1 VIPINKS
8 FKPKPLTKSRFK
20 QGLECPRKLYYG
32 GLDQYANQQIDD
44 PFLESLAEGGF
55 QVGELAKA
63 YFPGGFDIETL
74 DYEQSLSETN
84 ELLKR
89 DDVVI
94 FEAAV
99 RYRDLFIRI
108 DVLEKKG
115 NHFVIHEVK
124 AKSIGAEHAGEFLT
138 AKGKITSKWKPYL
151 YDVAFQKFV
160 VEKAFP
166 DHSVSSYLMLV
177 DKTARPTTSGLNQ
190 KIQVVD
196 DNGRKSAKLIAPLT
210 PQELSEKL
218 LVSVG
223 VDNICRDIFEST
235 EHRPNEYESFGDLV
249 TRLAGYSLGEAE
261 PKPHLQ
267 SACGKCEFYCS
278 DGDENLI
285 DGRVEC
291 LSHVSGLSEGVVASE
306 PLIFELW
313 NYRKKQA
320 LLDQGVLKLAEVSDE
335 DIGADPYEVGYG
347 LDTKQRQ
354 QLQLDAS
361 KVKRADPWVDKAG
374 LAGVMDQWRYPLNFI
389 DFETTRVAL
398 PFHEG
403 QQPYEAV
410 AFQYS
415 HHVLYEDGRLDHH
428 SQYLNAQPGVFPNF
442 DFLREL
448 KSSLES
454 NEGTIFCYSH
464 HENGILNA
472 IKEQLETAAS
482 PQLDHDDLIA
492 FVKQIAKPK
501 NDSRDSWD
509 SPRLM
514 VDLLEVV
521 KRYLYLPATRGS
533 NSIKHVLPAV
543 LNDSPKL
550 VTKYSQKL
558 YEQDRGSTSL
568 NFDENWCWLVKDKD
582 SGIIVD
588 PYKRLPPIFEGYG
601 QDVDE
606 RLANFSSVDN
616 GGAALTAYAKLQF
629 EDLRPDERAMVEAA
643 LFKYCEL
650 DTLAMVM
657 LYEYFV
663 ESCLSKGQ
671 AMD

>member
-1 VIPINKS
+1 MIPINKS
-8 FKPKPLTKSRFK
+8 FKPRPLTKSRFK

-32 GLDQYANQQIDD
+32 GLEQYANQQIDD

-63 YFPGGFDIETL
+63 YFPDGFDIETL

-89 DDVVI
+89 DNVVI

-108 DVLEKKG
+108 DILEKKG
-115 NHFVIHEVK
+115 KQLLIHEVK
-124 AKSIGAEHAGEFLT
+124 AKSIGAKRSSEFLT
-138 AKGKITSKWKPYL
+138 AKGQPNSNWKPYL

-177 DKTARPTTSGLNQ
+177 DKTARPTISGLNQ
-190 KIQVVD
+190 KIQVVND
-196 DNGRKSAKLIAPLT
+196 DGRKSAKLVEPLT

-235 EHRPNEYESFGDLV
+235 DHRPNENESFGDLV
-249 TRLAGYSLGEAE
+249 IRLAGYSLGEAE
-261 PKPHLQ
+261 PKPLLQ
-267 SACGKCEFYCS
+267 SVCGTCEFYCS
-278 DGDENLI
+278 EADESLR

-291 LSHVSGLSEGVVASE
+291 LSHVSGLPESVVASE

-320 LLDQGVLKLAEVSDE
+320 LLDQGVLKLAEISDE
-335 DIGADPYEVGYG
+335 DIGAEPYEIGCG

-354 QLQLDAS
+354 QLQLEASRIKQPDA
-361 KVKRADPWVDKAG
+361 WVDKAG

-428 SQYLNAQPGVFPNF
+428 SQYLNAEPGEFPNF

-448 KSSLES
+448 KRSIEG

-464 HENGILNA
+464 HENSILNA

-482 PQLDHDDLIA
+482 PQPDHDDLIA

-501 NDSRDSWD
+501 KDSRDAWD
-509 SPRLM
+509 APRLM

-533 NSIKHVLPAV
+533 NSIKYVLPAV

-550 VTKYSQKL
+550 AAKYSQKL
-558 YEQDRGSTSL
+558 YETHGGATSL
-568 NFDENWCWLVKDKD
+568 NFDEGWRWLVEDEN
-582 SGIIVD
+582 SGLVVD
-588 PYKRLPPIFEGYG
+588 PYKRLPPIFDGYG
-601 QDVDE
+601 QEVDE
-606 RLANFSSVDN
+606 RLANFSNVDN

-629 EDLRPDERAMVEAA
+629 EDLRPEERNMVEVA

-657 LYEYFV
+657 LFEYFV
-663 ESCLSKGQ
+663 ECCRSKG
-671 AMD
+671 

>member
-1 VIPINKS
+1 MIPINKS
-8 FKPKPLTKSRFK
+8 FKPRPLTKSRFK

-32 GLDQYANQQIDD
+32 GLEQYANQQIDD

-63 YFPGGFDIETL
+63 YFPGGVDIETL
-74 DYEQSLSETN
+74 NYEQSLSETN
-84 ELLKR
+84 ELLKLEN
-89 DDVVI
+89 VVI

-108 DVLEKKG
+108 DVLEKRG

-124 AKSIGAEHAGEFLT
+124 AKSIGAKRSGEFLT
-138 AKGKITSKWKPYL
+138 AKGQITSKWKPYL
-151 YDVAFQKFV
+151 YDVAFQKYV
-160 VEKAFP
+160 VAKAFA
-166 DHSVSSYLMLV
+166 DHSVSSCLMLV
-177 DKTARPTTSGLNQ
+177 DKTVRPTTSGLNQ
-190 KIQVVD
+190 KIQVLN
-196 DNGRKSAKLIAPLT
+196 DNGRKSATLVEPLT
-210 PQELSEKL
+210 RQELSEKL

-235 EHRPNEYESFGDLV
+235 DHRPNEDESFGDLV

-261 PKPHLQ
+261 PKPLLQ
-267 SACGKCEFYCS
+267 SVCGKCEFYCS
-278 DGDENLI
+278 DGDESLR

-291 LSHVSGLSEGVVASE
+291 FSHVSGLPESVVASE

-313 NYRKKQA
+313 RYRKKQA

-335 DIGADPYEVGYG
+335 DIGAEPYETGHG

-354 QLQLDAS
+354 QLQLEAS
-361 KVKRADPWVDKAG
+361 RAKQPDVWIDKDG
-374 LAGVMDQWRYPLNFI
+374 LAGVMGQWCCPLNFI

-415 HHVLYEDGRLDHH
+415 HHILYEDGRLDHH
-428 SQYLNAQPGVFPNF
+428 SQYLNAEPGVFPNF

-448 KSSLES
+448 KRSIEC

-464 HENGILNA
+464 HENSILNA

-482 PQLDHDDLIA
+482 PQSDHDDLIA

-509 SPRLM
+509 APRLM

-533 NSIKHVLPAV
+533 NSIKYVLPAV

-550 VTKYSQKL
+550 AAKYSQKL
-558 YEQDRGSTSL
+558 YEQSGGATSL
-568 NFDENWCWLVKDKD
+568 NFDEDWRWLVEDEH
-582 SGIIVD
+582 SGLIVD
-588 PYKRLPPIFEGYG
+588 PYKRLPPIFDGYG
-601 QDVDE
+601 QEVDE
-606 RLANFSSVDN
+606 RLANFSNVDN

-629 EDLRPDERAMVEAA
+629 EDLRPEERNMVEVA

-657 LYEYFV
+657 LFEYFV
-663 ESCLSKGQ
+663 ECCRSKG
-671 AMD
+671 

>member
-1 VIPINKS
+1 MIANNEA
-8 FKPKPLTKSRFK
+8 FKPRALTKSRFK

-32 GLDQYANQQIDD
+32 GLNQYANQQIDD

-84 ELLKR
+84 ELLQR
-89 DDVVI
+89 DSVVI

-115 NHFVIHEVK
+115 KHLIIHEVK
-124 AKSIGAEHAGEFLT
+124 AKSIGAKRSGEFLT
-138 AKGKITSKWKPYL
+138 AKGQPKSNWKPYL

-166 DHSVSSYLMLV
+166 DHSISSHLMLV

-190 KIQVVD
+190 KIQVVN
-196 DNGRKSAKLIAPLT
+196 DNGRKSAKLVAPLS
-210 PQELSEKL
+210 PKELSEKL

-223 VDNICRDIFEST
+223 VDAICRDIFEST
-235 EHRPNEYESFGDLV
+235 EHRPNEHESFGDLV
-249 TRLAGYSLGEAE
+249 TRLAGYSQGEAE
-261 PKPHLQ
+261 PQPLLQ
-267 SACGKCEFYCS
+267 SVCGRCEFYCS
-278 DGDENLI
+278 AADEGLR

-291 LSHVSGLSEGVVASE
+291 LSHVSGLPESVIASE

-320 LLDQGVLKLAEVSDE
+320 LIDQGVLKLAEVSDE
-335 DIGADPYEVGYG
+335 EIGADPYEKGCG

-361 KVKRADPWVDKAG
+361 RSKRPCAWVDKAG
-374 LAGVMDQWRYPLNFI
+374 LSGVMDQWRHPLNFI

-415 HHVLYEDGRLDHH
+415 HHVLYEDGQLVHH
-428 SQYLNAQPGVFPNF
+428 SQYLNAQPGAFPNF

-448 KSSLES
+448 KNSLES

-464 HENGILNA
+464 HENSILNA
-472 IKEQLETAAS
+472 IKEQLENSAA
-482 PQLDHDDLIA
+482 PQSDHEDLIA

-501 NDSRDSWD
+501 NDSSDSWD

-543 LNDSPKL
+543 LNDSPHIAA
-550 VTKYSQKL
+550 KYSQKL
-558 YEQDRGSTSL
+558 YEHGGCATSL
-568 NFDENWCWLVKDKD
+568 NFGEGWRWLVEDKN
-582 SGIIVD
+582 SGLIVD
-588 PYKRLPPIFEGYG
+588 PYKRLPPIFDGYG
-601 QDVDE
+601 QEVDE
-606 RLANFSSVDN
+606 RLANFSNVDN

-629 EDLRPDERAMVEAA
+629 EDLRPEERGMVEAA

-663 ESCLSKGQ
+663 ECCRSKG
-671 AMD
+671 

>member
-1 VIPINKS
+1 
-8 FKPKPLTKSRFK
+8 LTKSRFK

-32 GLDQYANQQIDD
+32 GLDEYANQQIDD

-74 DYEQSLSETN
+74 DYEQSLLETN

-89 DDVVI
+89 DNVVI

-99 RYRDLFIRI
+99 RYRDLFIRV

-115 NHFVIHEVK
+115 KHLFIHEVK
-124 AKSIGAEHAGEFLT
+124 AKSIGAKRSGEFLK
-138 AKGKITSKWKPYL
+138 ANGQIKSEWKPYL

-160 VEKAFP
+160 VAKAFP

-177 DKTARPTTSGLNQ
+177 DKTARPRTSGLNQ
-190 KIQVVD
+190 KIQVVN
-196 DNGRKSAKLIAPLT
+196 DNGRKSVRLVAPLT

-223 VDNICRDIFEST
+223 VDHICGDIFEST
-235 EHRPNEYESFGDLV
+235 EHRANEDESFADLV
-249 TRLAGYSLGEAE
+249 TRLAGYSLGKSE
-261 PKPHLQ
+261 PKPSLQ
-267 SACGKCEFYCS
+267 SVCGKCEFYCS
-278 DGDENLI
+278 DGDESLR

-291 LSHVSGLSEGVVASE
+291 LSHVSGLPESVVASE

-313 NYRKKQA
+313 GYRKKQA

-335 DIGADPYEVGYG
+335 DIGADPYVAGQG
-347 LDTKQRQ
+347 LETKQRQ
-354 QLQLDAS
+354 QLQLEAS
-361 KVKRADPWVDKAG
+361 RTKQPDVWVDKAG

-415 HHVLYEDGRLDHH
+415 HHILYEDGRLDHH
-428 SQYLNAQPGVFPNF
+428 SQYLNAEPGVFPNF

-448 KSSLES
+448 KNSLEG

-464 HENGILNA
+464 HENSILNA

-482 PQLDHDDLIA
+482 PQPDHADLIA

-501 NDSRDSWD
+501 RDSADSWE

-521 KRYLYLPATRGS
+521 KGYLYLPTTRGS

-543 LNDSPKL
+543 LNGSPRL
-550 VTKYSQKL
+550 AARYSQKL
-558 YEQDRGSTSL
+558 YEKGAGATSL
-568 NFDENWCWLVKDKD
+568 NFDADWRWLVEDRN
-582 SGIIVD
+582 SGIILD

-629 EDLRPDERAMVEAA
+629 EDLRPEERRMVEAA

-657 LYEYFV
+657 LYEYFM
-663 ESCLSKGQ
+663 ECCQPKG
-671 AMD
+671 

>member
-1 VIPINKS
+1 MTTNHKD
-8 FKPKPLTKSRFK
+8 FKPRPLTKSRFK

-32 GLDQYANQQIDD
+32 GLAEYANQQIDD

-89 DDVVI
+89 DNVVI

-115 NHFVIHEVK
+115 KHLLIHEVK
-124 AKSIGAEHAGEFLT
+124 AKSIGAKRSSDFLT
-138 AKGKITSKWKPYL
+138 AKGKPTSNWKPYL

-166 DHSVSSYLMLV
+166 DYSASSYLMLV

-190 KIQVVD
+190 KIQVVNN
-196 DNGRKSAKLIAPLT
+196 NGRKSAKLVKHLSA
-210 PQELSEKL
+210 QELSEKL

-223 VDNICRDIFEST
+223 VDTICRDIFQST
-235 EHRPNEYESFGDLV
+235 EHRPNEHESFRDLV
-249 TRLAGYSLGEAE
+249 TRLAGYSLGESE
-261 PKPHLQ
+261 PKPLLQ
-267 SACGKCEFYCS
+267 SVCGQCEFFCS
-278 DGDENLI
+278 EADEGLR

-291 LSHVSGLSEGVVASE
+291 LSHVSGLSESAIASE

-320 LLDQGVLKLAEVSDE
+320 LLDQGVLKLVEVNDE
-335 DIGADPYEVGYG
+335 DIGADPYEIGCG

-354 QLQLDAS
+354 QLQLEAS
-361 KVKRADPWVDKAG
+361 RTKQPDVWLDKAG
-374 LAGVMDQWRYPLNFI
+374 LTAVMDQWRYPLNFI

-415 HHVLYEDGRLDHH
+415 LHVLYEDGRLEHH

-448 KSSLES
+448 KNSLES

-464 HENGILNA
+464 HENSILNA
-472 IKEQLETAAS
+472 IKEQLENSAS
-482 PQLDHDDLIA
+482 PNPDHDELIN

-501 NDSRDSWD
+501 RDSADLWE
-509 SPRLM
+509 STRLM

-521 KRYLYLPATRGS
+521 KRYVYLPAARGS
-533 NSIKHVLPAV
+533 NSIKRVLPAV
-543 LNDSPKL
+543 LNESAKL
-550 VTKYSQKL
+550 ATKYSQKL
-558 YEQDRGSTSL
+558 YKQNGDATSL
-568 NFDENWCWLVKDKD
+568 NFDEDWCWLVEDKG
-582 SGIIVD
+582 SGLIVD
-588 PYKRLPPIFEGYG
+588 PYKRLPPIFDGYG
-601 QDVDE
+601 QEVDE

-629 EDLRPDERAMVEAA
+629 EDLCPEERDMVEAA

-657 LYEYFV
+657 LYEYIV
-663 ESCLSKGQ
+663 ESCRSKG
-671 AMD
+671 

>member
-1 VIPINKS
+1 MIPINKG
-8 FKPKPLTKSRFK
+8 FKPRPLTKSRFK

-32 GLDQYANQQIDD
+32 GLEQYANQQIDD

-89 DDVVI
+89 DNVVI

-108 DVLEKKG
+108 DVLEKRG

-124 AKSIGAEHAGEFLT
+124 AKSIGAKRSGEFLT
-138 AKGKITSKWKPYL
+138 ANGQITSKWKPYL
-151 YDVAFQKFV
+151 YDVAFQKYV
-160 VEKAFP
+160 VGKAFP

-190 KIQVVD
+190 KIQVVND
-196 DNGRKSAKLIAPLT
+196 DGRKSAKLVEPLT

-235 EHRPNEYESFGDLV
+235 DHRPNENESFSDLV

-261 PKPHLQ
+261 PKPLLQ
-267 SACGKCEFYCS
+267 SVCGACEFYCS
-278 DGDENLI
+278 EADESLR

-291 LSHVSGLSEGVVASE
+291 LSHVSGLPESVVGSE

-335 DIGADPYEVGYG
+335 DIGADHYEAGCG

-354 QLQLDAS
+354 QLQLEASRAKQPDA
-361 KVKRADPWVDKAG
+361 WVDKAG
-374 LAGVMDQWRYPLNFI
+374 LEGVMDQWRYPLNFI

-415 HHVLYEDGRLDHH
+415 HHILYEDGRLDHH
-428 SQYLNAQPGVFPNF
+428 SQYLNAEPGVFPNF

-448 KSSLES
+448 KRSIEG

-464 HENGILNA
+464 HENSILNA

-482 PQLDHDDLIA
+482 PQSDHDDLIA

-501 NDSRDSWD
+501 KDSRDAWD
-509 SPRLM
+509 APRLM

-533 NSIKHVLPAV
+533 NSIKYVLPAV
-543 LNDSPKL
+543 LKDSPKL
-550 VTKYSQKL
+550 AAKYSQKL
-558 YEQDRGSTSL
+558 YEKSGGATSL
-568 NFDENWCWLVKDKD
+568 NFGEGWRWLVEDEN
-582 SGIIVD
+582 SGLIVD
-588 PYKRLPPIFEGYG
+588 PYKRLPPIFDGYG
-601 QDVDE
+601 QEVDE
-606 RLANFSSVDN
+606 RLANFSNIDN

-629 EDLRPDERAMVEAA
+629 EDLRPEERNMIEVA

-657 LYEYFV
+657 LFEYFV
-663 ESCLSKGQ
+663 ECCRSKG
-671 AMD
+671 